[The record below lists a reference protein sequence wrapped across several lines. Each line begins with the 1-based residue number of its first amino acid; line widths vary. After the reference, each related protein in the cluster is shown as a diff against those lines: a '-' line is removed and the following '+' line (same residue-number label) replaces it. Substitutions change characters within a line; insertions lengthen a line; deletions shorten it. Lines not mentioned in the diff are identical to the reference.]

1 MAEPKANELV
11 VCPACG
17 QETPHYE
24 DCVLCGHSLE
34 DSTASPRELAED
46 ELQTMMMD
54 AKVQEIKAKRE
65 ILFGD
70 AWDHAP
76 WIERLQELAEQA
88 PDHPKVHY
96 YIGAAQIEMGQ
107 YRQAIV
113 SMTRALESDPRM
125 VDAYRRRGDCHYTLV
140 PVLGGDVQI
149 YYDRALADY
158 EMALWIAPDVYT
170 YNVHGSIIGAL
181 WIAPDVYTYNVHGS
195 IIGALGRWEEAIEEY
210 DLAAELSSDYSETF
224 FNRGYA
230 YKVLGQ
236 TKQAVADFER
246 FLAFERHWNQ
256 ELVAQA
262 QAHIK
267 ELLQPD

>member
-1 MAEPKANELV
+1 
-11 VCPACG
+11 
-17 QETPHYE
+17 
-24 DCVLCGHSLE
+24 LCGHSLE
-34 DSTASPRELAED
+34 DRAAPPRELAED
-46 ELQTMMMD
+46 ELQAMMMD
-54 AKVQEIKAKRE
+54 AKTQEIKAKRE
-65 ILFGD
+65 LVFGD

-76 WIERLQELAEQA
+76 WIERLEELAEQA

-113 SMTRALESDPRM
+113 SLTRALGSDPRM

-140 PVLGGDVQI
+140 PVLGGDVQV

-181 WIAPDVYTYNVHGS
+181 
-195 IIGALGRWEEAIEEY
+195 GRWEDAIEEY
-210 DLAAELSSDYSETF
+210 DLAAELSPDYSETF

-236 TKQAVADFER
+236 TGQAIADFER
-246 FLAFERHWNQ
+246 FLSFERHWNE

-262 QAHIK
+262 QSHIK
-267 ELLQPD
+267 ELLAPD